1 MQLHDSV
8 NISGDWNFKLVIAY
22 VCSKDVRLEIRYIG
36 ATGTVE
42 RHCRVHALTTV
53 PGKAISSW
61 ES

>member
-1 MQLHDSV
+1 MP
-8 NISGDWNFKLVIAY
+8 GDWNFKLVIAY
-22 VCSKDVRLEIRYIG
+22 VCSKDVRSEIRYIG
-36 ATGTVE
+36 AAGTVE